1 VRPSPLPAVGKA
13 EVSKVSQTGTFRRN
27 LGILAPLLVL
37 LSLAPAQIWRS
48 HQAWFLGLGVP
59 ACLLVPVSAILGSP
73 RLALLCSCLVGLQGA
88 SAQILLVAR
97 TLEADNLFVALAYII
112 ACADAA
118 GAGVILSTG
127 EIARRRE
134 KLRKRRTKRHE

>member
-37 LSLAPAQIWRS
+37 LSLVPALIWRS

-73 RLALLCSCLVGLQGA
+73 RLALLCSCLAGLQGA

-97 TLEADNLFVALAYII
+97 TLEADNLFVALAYVI
-112 ACADAA
+112 ACANAA
-118 GAGVILSTG
+118 GAGIILSTG
-127 EIARRRE
+127 EMARRE
-134 KLRKRRTKRHE
+134 KEKFGAEQHGH